1 MKHITTDKLL
11 SLGMALHADKRTME
25 HRVRSIFARRHSAWF
40 ASVAAVVLCGAI
52 GVLGFTT
59 ACQPAEETVQQAEAP
74 AQAEILS
81 VSQEGGTITE
91 TVASTLP
98 TEPFTVPER
107 LTHTLDSVHDNVS
120 ITVDADVVMPDVTD
134 VTIQRIE
141 SRVFTQADADVM
153 LAAFVGDAE
162 FVTLDSRTEPASK
175 ELKFNTSM
183 INALWHYGPEI
194 KTADGG
200 ITSEWTED
208 AIAAATADGNAAVI
222 GRFQNANGDWM
233 KLNIVNENYGEN
245 GSKRSYA
252 RFGKEFGAEHTIPKP
267 SDKPYTMEQAIQ
279 DADALVAKLAPGYVL
294 AGTETGTRY
303 YDETTDGSEDS
314 EHGYR
319 LTYRLGDA
327 SFAKCKLLD
336 PGDEQWLIAA
346 DTQMPAMGKIPFQF
360 TSGEILL
367 VLDAEGVLYFD
378 WDAPKQVF
386 EETTQ
391 ATILPFS
398 EIQRIADDFLV
409 NTLRPHFPLLDA
421 SEGEY
426 HAKINRYELGWQ
438 IVESVSGSACRPV
451 WHICGGITGTEAE
464 SGNSGSVGRTEPFA
478 PDSQYVDYG
487 YTALLLIDAVTGEML
502 VHA

>member
-1 MKHITTDKLL
+1 MKQFTTDKLL

-59 ACQPAEETVQQAEAP
+59 ACQPAEETVQQAEVS
-74 AQAEILS
+74 AEAELLS
-81 VSQEGGTITE
+81 VTQENGTITE
-91 TVASTLP
+91 TAAPMLP
-98 TEPFTVPER
+98 TEPFTAPER
-107 LTHTLDSVHDNVS
+107 LTYTLDSVHDNVS
-120 ITVDADVVMPDVTD
+120 IAVDADIVMPELTD
-134 VTIQRIE
+134 VTIQKIE
-141 SRVFTQADADVM
+141 NRAFTQADADMM
-153 LAAFVGDAE
+153 LDIFVGDAA
-162 FVTLDSRTEPASK
+162 FVTIDSTTEPASK

-279 DADALVAKLAPGYVL
+279 DADALIAQLAPGYVL
-294 AGTETGTRY
+294 MGTETGTRY
-303 YDETTDGSEDS
+303 YDEAADGSEDS

-319 LTYRLGDA
+319 LTYRPGDA
-327 SFAKCKLLD
+327 PSAACKLLD

-346 DTQMPAMGKIPFQF
+346 GTQMPATGRIPFQYA
-360 TSGEILL
+360 SGEILL
-367 VLDAEGVLYFD
+367 VLDAEGVMYFD
-378 WDAPKQVF
+378 WGAPKQVF

-391 ATILPFS
+391 ATLLPFS

-421 SEGEY
+421 SEGDYRVE
-426 HAKINRYELGWQ
+426 INRYELGWQ
-438 IVESVSGSACRPV
+438 VVESGNGSECRPV
-451 WHICGGITGTEAE
+451 WHICGGVMGTEAE
-464 SGNSGSVGRTEPFA
+464 SENSSSVGRTEPFA

>member
-1 MKHITTDKLL
+1 MKQFTTDKLL

-25 HRVRSIFARRHSAWF
+25 HRVRSIFARRKSAWF
-40 ASVAAVVLCGAI
+40 ASLAAVVLCGMI

-59 ACQPAEETVQQAEAP
+59 ACQPEEEVNQQAEAP

-81 VSQEGGTITE
+81 VTQEGGTLAE
-91 TVASTLP
+91 TAVPTLP
-98 TEPFTVPER
+98 TEPFTAPES
-107 LTHTLDSVHDNVS
+107 LAYTLDSVHDNVS
-120 ITVDADVVMPDVTD
+120 INVDADVVVPDLTTVPMQKMED
-134 VTIQRIE
+134 R
-141 SRVFTQADADVM
+141 SFTQADVDVM
-153 LAAFVGDAE
+153 LAAFVGNAD

-175 ELKFNTSM
+175 ELKFTTSM
-183 INALWHYGPEI
+183 LNVLWHYGPEI

-200 ITSEWTED
+200 ITSEWTEE

-222 GRFQNANGDWM
+222 GRFKNANGDWM

-252 RFGKEFGAEHTIPKP
+252 RFGMDFGAEHTISKP
-267 SDKPYTMEQAIQ
+267 SDKPYTLEQAIQ

-319 LTYRLGDA
+319 LTYRPGDV
-327 SFAKCKLLD
+327 SFAKCQLLT

-346 DTQMPAMGKIPFQF
+346 NTQMPATGRIPFQY
-360 TSGEILL
+360 TNGEILL

-378 WDAPKQVF
+378 WGAPKQVF
-386 EETTQ
+386 EETTP
-391 ATILPFS
+391 ATLLPFS

-409 NTLRPHFPLLDA
+409 NMLRPHFPLLDA

-426 HAKINRYELGWQ
+426 RVEINRYELGWQ
-438 IVESVSGSACRPV
+438 IVESVSGSECRPV
-451 WHICGGITGTEAE
+451 WHICGGVMGMEAE
-464 SGNSGSVGRTEPFA
+464 SGNSSSVGRTEPFA
-478 PDSQYVDYG
+478 PDSPYADNG
-487 YTALLLIDAVTGEML
+487 YTALLTIDAVTGEML
-502 VHA
+502 VRA